1 MFIYPKMPTRCCVT
15 CISYVTL
22 YLYRCLIR
30 RSIHVKLSLSNISIT
45 SIVPLKLCAEMDL
58 SIIFLYGTIQN
69 TLICVRK
76 PFIFLYRESAF
87 PLDFLFC
94 YFLWFLTRVR
104 VLRRVFGMEPSTSG
118 ENIRQKR
125 QRKSLYDQRQ
135 VLDLLLE
142 RGSKKELYE
151 R

>member
-1 MFIYPKMPTRCCVT
+1 
-15 CISYVTL
+15 
-22 YLYRCLIR
+22 
-30 RSIHVKLSLSNISIT
+30 
-45 SIVPLKLCAEMDL
+45 MDL
-58 SIIFLYGTIQN
+58 SIIFLYGTIPN

-76 PFIFLYRESAF
+76 PFIFFYHESVF

-94 YFLWFLTRVR
+94 YFLTRVR
-104 VLRRVFGMEPSTSG
+104 VLRRVFGMVPSTSG
-118 ENIRQKR
+118 EDIRQKR

-142 RGSKKELYE
+142 RGSDEELYE